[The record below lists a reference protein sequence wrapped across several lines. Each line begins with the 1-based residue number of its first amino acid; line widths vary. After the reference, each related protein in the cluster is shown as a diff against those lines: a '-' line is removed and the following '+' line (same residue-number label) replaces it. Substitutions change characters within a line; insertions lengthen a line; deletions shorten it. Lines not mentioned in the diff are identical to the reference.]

1 MAIPIKFRIL
11 SGYFEVTFGQAT
23 VNFEDKNTY
32 HLYFAN
38 DAVDVG
44 SIITF
49 FPLTNDLEGRVGA
62 GQTRRIAF
70 SVPKERL
77 NEWQLHLEYH
87 KIHYTKEN
95 LFGTDA
101 LLFKDPHGLS
111 LVLVESNE
119 QRDNF
124 NLIGFYGVELLTEN
138 PDQTFK
144 FLMQE
149 MGLVLRQVTSK
160 FVSFRIGGRRETSS
174 PCES

>member
-1 MAIPIKFRIL
+1 MKPIQRIHHISATVGDPNENL
-11 SGYFEVTFGQAT
+11 EFYRDILKLRLVKQT

-95 LFGTDA
+95 LFGADA
-101 LLFKDPHGLS
+101 LLFKDPM
-111 LVLVESNE
+111 
-119 QRDNF
+119 DC
-124 NLIGFYGVELLTEN
+124 
-138 PDQTFK
+138 P
-144 FLMQE
+144 
-149 MGLVLRQVTSK
+149 
-160 FVSFRIGGRRETSS
+160 
-174 PCES
+174 